1 MHDSKIIK
9 STCGKLA
16 AIAMSM
22 LCMAALPSWA
32 DTNITEHVKLT
43 EDADWTSL
51 GTVNIAADASIHLNG
66 RNLTVAGFSGSGS
79 IYSSAVLPAGY
90 AVLEYVETGSGQ
102 YIDTG
107 VAPSSSSSSVKVDAD
122 VTYMGSNVTSDWVP
136 LVASA
141 NNDNKKNVGLWLSP
155 VSDNTA
161 IKWSVCNPDNWFKS
175 GSAIGQGQRSHVVA
189 TWEANY
195 ESLAIDGGATV
206 RNNSKKSNSVSN
218 TMYLPAK
225 NIGGI
230 PSGTGHFKIY
240 SLKLYRPQTTLVRD
254 YVPAKRLSDNAV
266 GFYDKVNNTF
276 SPSATETAFVDGP
289 EVERSGGELRINVAS
304 GTFRNSTVA
313 ISNSVKVVK
322 LGAGTYVSNKH
333 QYYTG
338 GTFVSEGRITLE
350 STSFEPY
357 SVFGNWGTEVLVA
370 SNAQVLAENGGSQL
384 LNGYKV
390 TIAGDGPDGNGA
402 IYGKTKRYGKYD
414 SSFIGGLSLSGDA
427 SISTFV
433 EDAFNLNNNG
443 QGIDIALNGHTLTAN
458 GTARLL
464 VWSANVVDTGRI
476 VVAIAPGSD
485 GATHCFYTYGNG
497 VSAPLVDFE
506 VTEGKALGGEQPLT
520 VSNLVMRG
528 TYYPHKGASYLVTVL
543 GRYSPKSTSGGFPKV
558 TLGDATHLAPTLD
571 LSDLSSTYD
580 GISREISFAS
590 DAVVAVEIG
599 VRNVR
604 GGDRLVS
611 WQTKPD
617 STVKFTL
624 VKNGETVKGRR
635 LVVEDDG
642 LCVGKRGIII
652 SFH

>member
-16 AIAMSM
+16 AITMSM

-43 EDADWTSL
+43 EDADWISL

-66 RNLTVAGFSGSGS
+66 RNLTVAGFSGSGL
-79 IYSSAVLPAGY
+79 IYSSAVPAGY

-458 GTARLL
+458 GTARFI

-476 VVAIAPGSD
+476 VVAIAPGSN

-528 TYYPHKGASYLVTVL
+528 TYYPYKGASYLVTVL

>member
-66 RNLTVAGFSGSGS
+66 RNLTVAGFSGSGL

-122 VTYMGSNVTSDWVP
+122 VTYMGSNVTSAWVP

-141 NNDNKKNVGLWLSP
+141 NNDNTKNVGLWLSP
-155 VSDNTA
+155 KNST
-161 IKWSVCNPDNWFKS
+161 IKWSVCNPDNWFTS

-206 RNNSKKSNSVSN
+206 TNNSKKSNSVSN

-225 NIGGI
+225 NKGGI
-230 PSGTGHFKIY
+230 PGETGHFKIY

-276 SPSATETAFVDGP
+276 SPSATGTAFDDGP

-304 GTFRNSTVA
+304 GTFKNSTVA

-322 LGAGTYVSNKH
+322 LGAGTYASNKQ

-350 STSFEPY
+350 STDNALY

-370 SNAQVLAENGGSQL
+370 SNAQVLAENGGFQL

-402 IYGKTKRYGKYD
+402 IYGKAKRYGQYNH
-414 SSFIGGLSLSGDA
+414 SFIGGLSLSGDA
-427 SISTFV
+427 SISTIV
-433 EDAFNLNNNG
+433 DDAFNLNNNG

-458 GTARLL
+458 GAARFI

-476 VVAIAPGSD
+476 VVAIAPGSN

-528 TYYPHKGASYLVTVL
+528 TYYPHNGASYLVTVL

-571 LSDLSSTYD
+571 ISDLSSTYD

-590 DAVVAVEIG
+590 DAAVAVEIG

-604 GGDRLVS
+604 GGDKLVS

-624 VKNGETVKGRR
+624 AKNGETVKGRR

-642 LCVGKRGIII
+642 LYVGNSGMMILFR
-652 SFH
+652 

>member
-90 AVLEYVETGSGQ
+90 AVLEYVESTGAQ

-107 VAPSSSSSSVKVDAD
+107 ISSRTDNSGSVKVVADISYEGGDAAAYTPLLGASNPNGNVVGLWISPSSSKNYW
-122 VTYMGSNVTSDWVP
+122 TIC
-136 LVASA
+136 
-141 NNDNKKNVGLWLSP
+141 NNDKWLCGGLVVSGRRQSIVAAWKTKYQNISTNGVANVL
-155 VSDNTA
+155 NTA
-161 IKWSVCNPDNWFKS
+161 N
-175 GSAIGQGQRSHVVA
+175 A
-189 TWEANY
+189 TAN
-195 ESLAIDGGATV
+195 TV
-206 RNNSKKSNSVSN
+206 SYS
-218 TMYLPAK
+218 MYLPARNK
-225 NIGGI
+225 GGTLEKMGKFKMY
-230 PSGTGHFKIY
+230 SVKIY
-240 SLKLYRPQTTLVRD
+240 RPDTTLVRD

-304 GTFRNSTVA
+304 GTFKNSTVA

-322 LGAGTYVSNKH
+322 LGAGTYASNKH

-338 GTFVSEGRITLE
+338 GTLVSEGRITLE
-350 STSFEPY
+350 STDNALY
-357 SVFGNWGTEVLVA
+357 SVFGSWGTEVLVA
-370 SNAQVLAENGGSQL
+370 SNAQVLAENGGFQL

-402 IYGKTKRYGKYD
+402 IYGKAKRYGKY
-414 SSFIGGLSLSGDA
+414 SHSFIGGLSLSGDA
-427 SISTFV
+427 SISTIV
-433 EDAFNLNNNG
+433 DDAFNLNNNG

-458 GTARLL
+458 GSARII
-464 VWSANVVDTGRI
+464 VWSANVVDTGKI
-476 VVAIAPGSD
+476 VVAIAPGAN
-485 GATHCFYTYGNG
+485 GANNCFYTYGNG
-497 VSAPLVDFE
+497 VSAPLADFE
-506 VTEGKALGGEQPLT
+506 VAEGAALGGEQPMT

-528 TYYPHKGASYLVTVL
+528 TYYPYNGASYLVTVL

-590 DAVVAVEIG
+590 DAAVAVEIG

-624 VKNGETVKGRR
+624 VKNGETVKDRR

-642 LCVGKRGIII
+642 LYVGKGGLII
-652 SFH
+652 SVY

>member
-90 AVLEYVETGSGQ
+90 AVLEYVESTGAQ

-107 VAPSSSSSSVKVDAD
+107 ISSRTDNSGSVKVVADISYEGGDAAAYTPLLGASNPSKNVMGLWISPSSSKNYW
-122 VTYMGSNVTSDWVP
+122 TIC
-136 LVASA
+136 
-141 NNDNKKNVGLWLSP
+141 NNDIWLCGGLVVSGRRQSIVAAWKTKYQNISTNGVANVL
-155 VSDNTA
+155 NTA
-161 IKWSVCNPDNWFKS
+161 R
-175 GSAIGQGQRSHVVA
+175 A
-189 TWEANY
+189 EAN
-195 ESLAIDGGATV
+195 TV
-206 RNNSKKSNSVSN
+206 SYS
-218 TMYLPAK
+218 MYLPAR
-225 NIGGI
+225 NNGGTLQEMGKFKMY
-230 PSGTGHFKIY
+230 SVKIY
-240 SLKLYRPQTTLVRD
+240 RPDTTLVRD

-266 GFYDKVNNTF
+266 GFYDKVSKTF
-276 SPSATETAFVDGP
+276 FASATETAFVDGP
-289 EVERSGGELRINVAS
+289 EVEKGGGELCINVAS
-304 GTFRNSTVA
+304 GTFKNSTVA

-322 LGAGTYVSNKH
+322 LGAGTYASNKH

-350 STSFEPY
+350 STDNALY
-357 SVFGNWGTEVLVA
+357 SVFGIWGTEVLVA
-370 SNAQVLAENGGSQL
+370 SNAQVLAENGGFQL

-402 IYGKTKRYGKYD
+402 IYGKAKRYGQYNH
-414 SSFIGGLSLSGDA
+414 SFIGGLSLSGDA
-427 SISTFV
+427 SISTIV

-458 GTARLL
+458 GTARFI

-506 VTEGKALGGEQPLT
+506 VAQGAALGGEQPLT

-528 TYYPHKGASYLVTVL
+528 AYYPKNGVSYLVTVL

-590 DAVVAVEIG
+590 DAAVAVEIG
-599 VRNVR
+599 ARNVR
-604 GGDRLVS
+604 GGERLVS

-642 LCVGKRGIII
+642 LYVGKRGIII

>member
-90 AVLEYVETGSGQ
+90 AVLEYVESTGAQ

-107 VAPSSSSSSVKVDAD
+107 ISSRTDNSGSVKVVADISYEGGDAAAYTPLLGASNPSKNVVGLWISPSSSKNYW
-122 VTYMGSNVTSDWVP
+122 TIC
-136 LVASA
+136 
-141 NNDNKKNVGLWLSP
+141 NNDRWLCGGLVVSGRRQSIVAAWKTKYQNISTNGVANVL
-155 VSDNTA
+155 NTA
-161 IKWSVCNPDNWFKS
+161 D
-175 GSAIGQGQRSHVVA
+175 AVA
-189 TWEANY
+189 N
-195 ESLAIDGGATV
+195 TV
-206 RNNSKKSNSVSN
+206 SYS
-218 TMYLPAK
+218 MYLPAR
-225 NIGGI
+225 NNGGI
-230 PSGTGHFKIY
+230 LQGMGKFKMYSVKIY
-240 SLKLYRPQTTLVRD
+240 RPDTTLVRD

-276 SPSATETAFVDGP
+276 SPSATGTAFVDGP

-304 GTFRNSTVA
+304 GTFKNSTVA

-322 LGAGTYVSNKH
+322 LGAGTYASNKQ

-350 STSFEPY
+350 STDNALY

-370 SNAQVLAENGGSQL
+370 SNAQVLAENGGFQL

-402 IYGKTKRYGKYD
+402 IYGKAKRYGQYNH
-414 SSFIGGLSLSGDA
+414 SFIGGLSLSGDA
-427 SISTFV
+427 SISTIV
-433 EDAFNLNNNG
+433 DDAFNLNNNG

-458 GTARLL
+458 GTARFI

-476 VVAIAPGSD
+476 VVAIAPGSN

-506 VTEGKALGGEQPLT
+506 VTEGKALGGEQPLM

-528 TYYPHKGASYLVTVL
+528 TYYPHNGASYLVTVL

-590 DAVVAVEIG
+590 DAAVAVEIG

-604 GGDRLVS
+604 GGDKLVS
-611 WQTKPD
+611 WPTKPD

-624 VKNGETVKGRR
+624 AKNGETVTGRR

-642 LCVGKRGIII
+642 LYVGNRGMII

>member
-66 RNLTVAGFSGSGS
+66 RNLTVAEFSGSGS

-90 AVLEYVETGSGQ
+90 AVLEYVESTGAQ

-107 VAPSSSSSSVKVDAD
+107 ISSRTDNSGSVKVVADISYEGGDAAAYTPLLGASNPSKNVVGLWISPSSSKNYW
-122 VTYMGSNVTSDWVP
+122 TIC
-136 LVASA
+136 
-141 NNDNKKNVGLWLSP
+141 NNDKWLCGGLVVSGRRQSIVAAWKTKYQNISTNGVANVL
-155 VSDNTA
+155 NTA
-161 IKWSVCNPDNWFKS
+161 D
-175 GSAIGQGQRSHVVA
+175 AA
-189 TWEANY
+189 AN
-195 ESLAIDGGATV
+195 TV
-206 RNNSKKSNSVSN
+206 SYS
-218 TMYLPAK
+218 MYLPARNK
-225 NIGGI
+225 GGTLQEMGKFKMY
-230 PSGTGHFKIY
+230 SVKIY
-240 SLKLYRPQTTLVRD
+240 RPDTTLVRD

-304 GTFRNSTVA
+304 GTFKNSTVA

-322 LGAGTYVSNKH
+322 LGAGTYASNKQ

-350 STSFEPY
+350 STDNALY

-370 SNAQVLAENGGSQL
+370 SNAQVLAENGGFQL

-402 IYGKTKRYGKYD
+402 IYGKAKRYGQYNH
-414 SSFIGGLSLSGDA
+414 SFIGGLSLSGDA
-427 SISTFV
+427 SISTIV
-433 EDAFNLNNNG
+433 DDAFNLNNNG

-458 GTARLL
+458 GTARFI

-476 VVAIAPGSD
+476 VVAIAPGSN

-528 TYYPHKGASYLVTVL
+528 TYYPHNGASYLVTVL

-590 DAVVAVEIG
+590 DAAVTVEIG

-604 GGDRLVS
+604 GGDKLVS

-642 LCVGKRGIII
+642 LYVGNSGMII

>member
-16 AIAMSM
+16 VIAMSM

-90 AVLEYVETGSGQ
+90 AVLEYVEAGSGQ

-122 VTYMGSNVTSDWVP
+122 VTYMGSNVTSAYVP

-141 NNDNKKNVGLWLSP
+141 NNDNKTNVGLWLSP
-155 VSDNTA
+155 ENSTL
-161 IKWSVCNPDNWFKS
+161 KWSVCNPDNWFKS
-175 GSAIGQGQRSHVVA
+175 GPAIGYEQRSHVIA
-189 TWEANY
+189 TWEKNY
-195 ESLAIDGGATV
+195 ESLAIDGGTAV
-206 RNNSKKSNSVSN
+206 RNTGRKSNSVSN

-225 NIGGI
+225 NKGGI
-230 PSGTGHFKIY
+230 PCETGHFKIY

-304 GTFRNSTVA
+304 GTFKNSTVA

-322 LGAGTYVSNKH
+322 LGAGTYASNKQ

-338 GTFVSEGRITLE
+338 GTFVSEGRITFE
-350 STSFEPY
+350 STRWQLY
-357 SVFGNWGTEVLVA
+357 GVFGNWGTEVLVA
-370 SNAQVLAENGGSQL
+370 SNAQVLAENGGYQL

-402 IYGKTKRYGKYD
+402 IYGRAKQYGD
-414 SSFIGGLSLSGDA
+414 FGGSFIGGLSLSGDA
-427 SISTFV
+427 SISTIAL
-433 EDAFNLNNNG
+433 DSFNLNNNG

-458 GTARLL
+458 GTARFL
-464 VWSANVVDTGRI
+464 VYSANVVDTGRI

-506 VTEGKALGGEQPLT
+506 VAQGAALGGEQPLT

-528 TYYPHKGASYLVTVL
+528 AYYPKNGVSYLVTVL

-590 DAVVAVEIG
+590 DAAVAVEIG
-599 VRNVR
+599 ARNVR
-604 GGDRLVS
+604 GGERLVS

-642 LCVGKRGIII
+642 LYVGKRGIII

>member
-43 EDADWTSL
+43 EDADWTLL

-90 AVLEYVETGSGQ
+90 AVLEYVESTGEQ

-107 VAPSSSSSSVKVDAD
+107 ISSRTDNSGSVKVVADISYEGGDAAAYTPLLGASNPSKNVVGLWISPSSSKNYW
-122 VTYMGSNVTSDWVP
+122 TIC
-136 LVASA
+136 
-141 NNDNKKNVGLWLSP
+141 NNDKWLCGGLVVSGRRQSIVAAWKTKYQNISTNGVANVL
-155 VSDNTA
+155 NTA
-161 IKWSVCNPDNWFKS
+161 N
-175 GSAIGQGQRSHVVA
+175 A
-189 TWEANY
+189 EAN
-195 ESLAIDGGATV
+195 TV
-206 RNNSKKSNSVSN
+206 SYS
-218 TMYLPAK
+218 MYLPAR
-225 NIGGI
+225 NNGGTLQEMGKFKMY
-230 PSGTGHFKIY
+230 SVKIY
-240 SLKLYRPQTTLVRD
+240 RPDTTLVRD

-276 SPSATETAFVDGP
+276 SPSATETAFVGGT

-304 GTFRNSTVA
+304 GTFKNSTVA

-322 LGAGTYVSNKH
+322 LGAGTYTSNKR

-338 GTFVSEGRITLE
+338 GTDVNAGRIGFK
-350 STSFEPY
+350 SAGSPNDY
-357 SVFGNWGTEVLVA
+357 SGFGLWGTAINVA
-370 SNAQVLAENGGSQL
+370 SNAQVVVNGDNQT
-384 LNGYKV
+384 LNGYNV

-402 IYGKTKRYGKYD
+402 IYGNARK
-414 SSFIGGLSLSGDA
+414 SSGWNLSYIGSLALSGDA
-427 SISTFV
+427 SITIAA
-433 EDAFNLNNNG
+433 EDAFNLNFN
-443 QGIDIALNGHTLTAN
+443 QEGIDIALNGHMLTAN
-458 GTARLL
+458 GTARFI
-464 VWSANVVDTGRI
+464 VWSANVVDAGRI
-476 VVAIAPGSD
+476 VVAIAPGSN
-485 GATHCFYTYGNG
+485 GAQNCFYTLGNG
-497 VSAPLVDFE
+497 VSAPLADFE

-528 TYYPHKGASYLVTVL
+528 TYYPHNDASYLVTVL

-590 DAVVAVEIG
+590 DAAVAVEIG

-604 GGDRLVS
+604 GGDKLVS
-611 WQTKPD
+611 WPTKPD

-624 VKNGETVKGRR
+624 AKNGETVTGRR

-642 LCVGKRGIII
+642 LYVGNSGMII
-652 SFH
+652 SIY

>member
-107 VAPSSSSSSVKVDAD
+107 VAPSSSKSSVKVDAD

-141 NNDNKKNVGLWLSP
+141 NNDNTKNVGLWLSP
-155 VSDNTA
+155 VSGKTA
-161 IKWSVCNPDNWFKS
+161 IKWSVCNPDNWFTS

-206 RNNSKKSNSVSN
+206 TNNSRKSNSVSN

-225 NIGGI
+225 NKGGI
-230 PSGTGHFKIY
+230 PGGTGHFKIY

-304 GTFRNSTVA
+304 GMFKNSTVA

-322 LGAGTYVSNKH
+322 LGAGTYASNKQ

-350 STSFEPY
+350 SKDMALY
-357 SVFGNWGTEVLVA
+357 SVFGKWGTEVLVA
-370 SNAQVLAENGGSQL
+370 SKAQVLAENGGFQL

-390 TIAGDGPDGNGA
+390 TVAGDGPDGNGA
-402 IYGKTKRYGKYD
+402 IYGKAKQYGRYIH
-414 SSFIGGLSLSGDA
+414 SFIGGLSLSGDA
-427 SISTFV
+427 SISTIAD
-433 EDAFNLNNNG
+433 DAFNLNNNG
-443 QGIDIALNGHTLTAN
+443 EGIDIALNGHTLTAN
-458 GTARLL
+458 GTARFI

-476 VVAIAPGSD
+476 VVAIAPGSN
-485 GATHCFYTYGNG
+485 GAHNCFYTYGNG

-528 TYYPHKGASYLVTVL
+528 TYYPYNGASYLVTVL
-543 GRYSPKSTSGGFPKV
+543 GRYSPKSTSEGFPKV

-571 LSDLSSTYD
+571 ISDLSSTYD

-590 DAVVAVEIG
+590 DAAVAVEIG

-604 GGDRLVS
+604 GGDKLVS
-611 WQTKPD
+611 WPTKPD

-624 VKNGETVKGRR
+624 AKNGETVTGRR

-642 LCVGKRGIII
+642 LYVGNSGMIIT
-652 SFH
+652 FH